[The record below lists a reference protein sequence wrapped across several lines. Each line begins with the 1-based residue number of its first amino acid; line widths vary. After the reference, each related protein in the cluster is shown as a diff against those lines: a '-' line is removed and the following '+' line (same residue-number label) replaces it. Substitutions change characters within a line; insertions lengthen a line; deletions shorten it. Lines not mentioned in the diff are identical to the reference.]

1 MKPANTRRGW
11 FVAAFFLFFAA
22 LLMSACSSGSSS
34 ASGQASPTS
43 VNATPTIAATSTPTI
58 TLTPTA
64 TVSAAVAALI
74 KKMTFVGTTTA
85 RIVSGTT
92 FEADGKITNGDNKQH
107 DIYVQITLL
116 DSAGKQVGTS
126 TINVDNVKGNTT
138 ASFAIKGTAQQ
149 PTWSTVQ
156 ATVVKVTE
164 NINGSGDD

>member
-34 ASGQASPTS
+34 TSDQASPTS

-64 TVSAAVAALI
+64 TVSAAEAALI
-74 KKMTFVGTTTA
+74 KKITFVGTTTA

-126 TINVDNVKGNTT
+126 TMNVDNVKGNTT

-149 PTWSTVQ
+149 PTWNTVQ

>member
-34 ASGQASPTS
+34 TSDQASPTS
-43 VNATPTIAATSTPTI
+43 VNTTPTIATTSTPTI
-58 TLTPTA
+58 TPTA
-64 TVSAAVAALI
+64 TVSAAEAALI

-92 FEADGKITNGDNKQH
+92 FEADGKISNGDNKQH

-126 TINVDNVKGNTT
+126 TMNIDNVKGNTT
-138 ASFAIKGTAQQ
+138 ASFAITGTAQQ
-149 PTWSTVQ
+149 PTWNSVQ